1 MPVSFRKF
9 RFYSHAGARL
19 LRDYLEFKV
28 TRGFTSYADGVGYI
42 ARDFDCSLRELA
54 IADITQLDERL
65 MLNWIYGQP
74 VVSDH
79 VKNSRIQ
86 FLRGFCQ
93 YLVRRGLF
101 KNNPARTITL
111 LPVRYKKPYIYSLME
126 ISQLLQ
132 EAAKFPD
139 PVGCTVKTVLYL
151 FYACGLRMN
160 EALRLKIQDVD
171 FHERTIALWK
181 TKFHKERLVPFSP
194 HTESVLRAY
203 VSYRRRLCPG
213 LGPTDSV
220 FSIHKNARTQFT
232 GTTLHRYFNL
242 IRHRCTFSPSP
253 GARRPRL
260 HDLRHAFAVHR
271 LYKWYQEGATLLNKL
286 PLLSTYMGHANPH
299 DTQVY
304 LTITESLLREGDGR
318 FREAFE
324 KVATPSLKKAFQ
336 NS

>member
-1 MPVSFRKF
+1 MPVSFHKF
-9 RFYSHAGARL
+9 RFRSHAGARL
-19 LRDYLEFKV
+19 LRDYLQFKV
-28 TRGFTSYADGVGYI
+28 TRGLTSYAKGVVYI
-42 ARDFDCSLRELA
+42 ARGFDDYLREA
-54 IADITQLDERL
+54 TIADITQCDERL

-79 VKNSRIQ
+79 VKNRRIL

-93 YLVRRGLF
+93 YLKRLGLF
-101 KNNPARTITL
+101 KNNPAEGITL

-139 PVGCTVKTVLYL
+139 PVGMTLKTILYL
-151 FYACGLRMN
+151 LYACGLRLN
-160 EALRLKIQDVD
+160 EALRLKFQDID
-171 FHERTIALWK
+171 FEERTIALWN
-181 TKFHKERLVPFSP
+181 TKFHKERLVPFSR
-194 HTESVLRAY
+194 HTEAVIRAY
-203 VSYRRRLCPG
+203 LGYRKKRCPG

-220 FSIHKNARTQFT
+220 FSLGKEKRTQVSDAT
-232 GTTLHRYFNL
+232 MRHYFDR
-242 IRHRCTFSPSP
+242 IRNRCMFSVSAS
-253 GARRPRL
+253 ARRPRL

-271 LYKWYQEGATLLNKL
+271 LYKWYQEGANLLNKL
-286 PLLSTYMGHANPH
+286 PLLSTYMGHASPH

-324 KVATPSLKKAFQ
+324 KVAQPSLKKAFQ